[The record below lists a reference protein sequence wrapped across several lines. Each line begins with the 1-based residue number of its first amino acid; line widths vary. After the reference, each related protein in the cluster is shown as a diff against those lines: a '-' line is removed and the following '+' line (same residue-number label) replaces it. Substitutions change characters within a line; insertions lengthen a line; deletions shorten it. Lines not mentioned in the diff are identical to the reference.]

1 MQEVAL
7 LALAR
12 AIDLVGRP
20 AVRQALDVSETS
32 IDLWLLKK
40 APIPGHVFLA
50 LAELLSRE
58 GLNNQRGGK

>member
-1 MQEVAL
+1 MQQVAH

-12 AIDLVGRP
+12 AIELLGRP
-20 AVRQALDVSETS
+20 AVCQALDVSQTS

-40 APIPGHVFLA
+40 APIPGHAFLA

-58 GLNNQRGGK
+58 SLNSQRGK